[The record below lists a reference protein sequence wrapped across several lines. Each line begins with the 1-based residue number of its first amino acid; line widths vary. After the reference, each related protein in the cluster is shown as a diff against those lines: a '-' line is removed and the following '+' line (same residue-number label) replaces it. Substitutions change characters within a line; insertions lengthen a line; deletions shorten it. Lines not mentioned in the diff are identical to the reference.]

1 MENKNPLE
9 RKHEIICFMFCNSL
23 VFNRFLDFCEN
34 LGNFR
39 RILLITWLKKSDF
52 SCLLVYFGY
61 TFFYENIVGKSGEP
75 SLLQNGNSRSA
86 KSDVSKVLFPSIG
99 KITNPLFWTSNVAY
113 TTIYL
118 VGHVWSCSF
127 VSNSYTM
134 AYYIYTAYHCAFW
147 SKK

>member
-1 MENKNPLE
+1 MLRYATLLNFYYFISIFQWISLRLKQFVVAVHQDNTTDKYNTFQNWFIHLVSFFPWLFTFWFFKVKRMENKNPLE

-52 SCLLVYFGY
+52 SCLLVYFGN

-75 SLLQNGNSRSA
+75 LA
-86 KSDVSKVLFPSIG
+86 SKR
-99 KITNPLFWTSNVAY
+99 K
-113 TTIYL
+113 
-118 VGHVWSCSF
+118 
-127 VSNSYTM
+127 
-134 AYYIYTAYHCAFW
+134 
-147 SKK
+147 

>member
-52 SCLLVYFGY
+52 SCLLVYFGN

-75 SLLQNGNSRSA
+75 SLQNGNSRSA

-99 KITNPLFWTSNVAY
+99 KITNPLFRPSNVAY
-113 TTIYL
+113 TTVYL

-134 AYYIYTAYHCAFW
+134 AYYIYTAYHYAFW